1 MPLPKK
7 KPAPKSKRTPW
18 EVIQIRSKGHMLG
31 IVHAESKDEALR
43 LALSDFRIKK
53 PELVK
58 LIVRRIV

>member
-1 MPLPKK
+1 MPPKK
-7 KPAPKSKRTPW
+7 KPAPSKRTPW

-43 LALSDFRIKK
+43 LAMSDFRIKK

-58 LIVRRIV
+58 LIVRKIV

>member
-1 MPLPKK
+1 MPP
-7 KPAPKSKRTPW
+7 SKRKATPPSGRAPW

-31 IVHAESKDEALR
+31 IVHAETKDEALR
-43 LALSDFRIKK
+43 LAMSDFRIKR